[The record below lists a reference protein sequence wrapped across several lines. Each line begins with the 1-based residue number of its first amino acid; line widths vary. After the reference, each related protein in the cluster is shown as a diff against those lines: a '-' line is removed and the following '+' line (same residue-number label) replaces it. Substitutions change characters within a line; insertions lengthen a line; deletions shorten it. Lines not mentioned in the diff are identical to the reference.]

1 MNGITGFHVQISGQ
15 TRVFYVIAQGDGKD
29 AAKCATPFGVNPSG
43 YQTTLNTSQ

>member
-1 MNGITGFHVQISGQ
+1 MNGIAGIHVQISGQ

-29 AAKCATPFGVNPSG
+29 AAKSAAPFGINPDG